1 MLLLR
6 RHVNWLDEQT
16 LGNGAHPNLLEGDIA
31 LTTAGGLGAFVEV
44 LCPSPTGS
52 AGHQRPAAQKPKK
65 GNQRQWLPGDP

>member
-16 LGNGAHPNLLEGDIA
+16 LGNGVHPKLLEGDIA
-31 LTTAGGLGAFVEV
+31 LTTADGLGAFVEV
-44 LCPSPTGS
+44 LCPSPTSS
-52 AGHQRPAAQKPKK
+52 AGHQRPSAQKPKK